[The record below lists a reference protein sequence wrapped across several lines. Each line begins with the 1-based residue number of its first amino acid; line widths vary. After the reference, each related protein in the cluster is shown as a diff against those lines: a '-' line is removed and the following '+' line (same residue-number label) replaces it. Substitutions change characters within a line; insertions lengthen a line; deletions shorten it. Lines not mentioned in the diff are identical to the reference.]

1 MSIRPPKAVPER
13 VPVAVDA
20 LPSLALL
27 FHKAANIAG
36 TGKRKIDGSYAATRL
51 GETMTSRWA
60 NERFRQVMLLIRQ
73 FRMEWPNQALLT
85 ADDVELIRSAIDVA
99 LTTAAHEAHTGDIYD
114 LNATSWAIWMVQ
126 YVYAARKG
134 SWTAES
140 AQAQRTLSFETL
152 YAWLKTQHERGEQF
166 YIYEPGT
173 KIILHRYKLP
183 FKKMVVPPK
192 QNELFKWRKGAKRL
206 SDWMVQGGFAPIAE
220 GIGSL
225 QPPTLVAPP
234 PQQSQREARRT
245 AMWERVAS
253 RARARRL
260 TSVAGEGEDATLTR
274 SVVRSVMDDSRA
286 NQPARREMTDEEADA
301 FAQELEAEL
310 ERQQAAAEPPALE
323 SSSSSPSQASS
334 SSSPVQASSSGST
347 PEPLSEYEQ
356 ERLRN
361 IARNRQVLEGLGLAS
376 EPLVPPRPPSQASA
390 ERRVRPAPA
399 PPTRMSSI
407 MRPARNYA
415 EQQGEGEAASESD
428 DEDIWEPAVG
438 PIGAPPPDAV
448 VVNLVSSDED
458 GPALLSSHPTRR
470 DGLFIA
476 PSTVQVE
483 QGPLAGTT
491 LHEPGLFTTE
501 ALPRGAFVCMYT
513 GTFRSSS
520 EYEGLPRGRRDQ
532 LSRYA
537 VEVDAHD
544 IVITPDVNVQTGKVN
559 FRRHPASAANEP
571 SASKLANAFTQ
582 ASVVE
587 AYGQD
592 SEPGAYLIVCIFT
605 CRHVA
610 AGGEILWN
618 YGEGYDELRQ
628 HAGYA
633 AGRSCP
639 EGLIDLL
646 ALPEQNARVEAT
658 LAIGGTRAQEALYPL
673 ADSHSSQDSSGDEWL
688 PVKRVARR
696 PQRA

>member
-1 MSIRPPKAVPER
+1 MSVRPRKTVLER
-13 VPVAVDA
+13 APVAVVDV

-27 FHKAANIAG
+27 FHKTVDIAG

-51 GETMTSRWA
+51 GQTMTSRWA

-73 FRMEWPNQALLT
+73 FRTEWPNQTLLT
-85 ADDVELIRSAIDVA
+85 ADDTELIRSAIDVA
-99 LTTAAHEAHTGDIYD
+99 LTTAGHAAHTGDIYD
-114 LNATSWAIWMVQ
+114 LNPTTWAIWMVQ
-126 YVYAARKG
+126 YVHAVRRG
-134 SWTAES
+134 SWTVES
-140 AQAQRTLSFETL
+140 AQAQHTLAFETL
-152 YAWLKTQHERGEQF
+152 YEWLSAQHERGEQF

-183 FKKMVVPPK
+183 FKKMTVPPK
-192 QNELFKWRKGAKRL
+192 SNELFKWRKGAKRL
-206 SDWMVQGGFAPIAE
+206 SDWLVQGGFAPIAE

-234 PQQSQREARRT
+234 PQQSRREAQRA

-253 RARARRL
+253 RARVRRL
-260 TSVAGEGEDATLTR
+260 TSVAGEDEDATLTR

-310 ERQQAAAEPPALE
+310 ERQQAAAEPPALG

-334 SSSPVQASSSGST
+334 SSSPAQASSSGSP
-347 PEPLSEYEQ
+347 PEPLSDYEQ

-376 EPLVPPRPPSQASA
+376 EPLVPPRPPSHASA
-390 ERRVRPAPA
+390 ERRVRPAPG
-399 PPTRMSSI
+399 PPTRRSSI
-407 MRPARNYA
+407 VRPARNYA
-415 EQQGEGEAASESD
+415 EQGEGEAASESD

-448 VVNLVSSDED
+448 VINLVSSDED

-470 DGLFIA
+470 DGLYIA
-476 PSTVQVE
+476 PSTVQIE

-491 LHEPGLFTTE
+491 LQEPGLFTTE

-520 EYEGLPRGRRDQ
+520 EYESLPTQRRNQ
-532 LSRYA
+532 LERYA

-544 IVITPDVNVQTGKVN
+544 IVITPDVNVNTGKVN
-559 FRRHPASAANEP
+559 FRRHPAAAANEP
-571 SASKLANAFTQ
+571 SASKRANAFTQ

-587 AYGQD
+587 AYGRD
-592 SEPGAYLIVCIFT
+592 SEPSAYLIVCLFT
-605 CRHVA
+605 CRPVA

-618 YGEGYDELRQ
+618 YGEGYNELRQ

-633 AGRSCP
+633 AGQSCP
-639 EGLIDLL
+639 EELIDLL

-658 LAIGGTRAQEALYPL
+658 LAMGGIRAQEALYPL

-696 PQRA
+696 PHRA

>member
-1 MSIRPPKAVPER
+1 MSARQPRKAVLER
-13 VPVAVDA
+13 APVAVADV

-27 FHKAANIAG
+27 FHKSVDIAG

-51 GETMTSRWA
+51 GQTMTSRWA

-73 FRMEWPNQALLT
+73 FRMEWPNQTLLT
-85 ADDVELIRSAIDVA
+85 ADDTEFIRTAIDVA
-99 LTTAAHEAHTGDIYD
+99 LSTAGHEAHTGDIYD
-114 LNATSWAIWMVQ
+114 LNPTTWAIWMVQ
-126 YVYAARKG
+126 YVYAVRRG

-140 AQAQRTLSFETL
+140 VQAQHTLAFETL
-152 YAWLKTQHERGEQF
+152 YAWLRAQHERGEQF

-183 FKKMVVPPK
+183 FKQMTVPPK

-225 QPPTLVAPP
+225 QPPMLVAPP
-234 PQQSQREARRT
+234 PQQSQREARRA

-260 TSVAGEGEDATLTR
+260 TSVEGEGEDATLTR
-274 SVVRSVMDDSRA
+274 TVVRSVMEDSRA
-286 NQPARREMTDEEADA
+286 NEPRSEMTDEEADA
-301 FAQELEAEL
+301 FALELEAEL
-310 ERQQAAAEPPALE
+310 ESQQAAAEPPAQA
-323 SSSSSPSQASS
+323 SPSG
-334 SSSPVQASSSGST
+334 SPSQASSSGST

-361 IARNRQVLEGLGLAS
+361 IARNRQVLAGLGLAS
-376 EPLVPPRPPSQASA
+376 EPLVPPRPRSQASA
-390 ERRVRPAPA
+390 ERRVRPAPG
-399 PPTRMSSI
+399 PPTRRSSI
-407 MRPARNYA
+407 VRPTRNYG
-415 EQQGEGEAASESD
+415 EQGEDEAAPESD
-428 DEDIWEPAVG
+428 DEDIWEPPVG
-438 PIGAPPPDAV
+438 AIGMPPPDAV
-448 VVNLVSSDED
+448 VINLVSSDED

-470 DGLFIA
+470 DGLYIA
-476 PSTVQVE
+476 PSTVQIE

-491 LHEPGLFTTE
+491 LQEPGLFTTE
-501 ALPRGAFVCMYT
+501 ALPAGSFVCMYT
-513 GTFRSSS
+513 GTFRSRS
-520 EYEGLPRGRRDQ
+520 EYEGLPTARRDQ

-544 IVITPDVNVQTGKVN
+544 VVITPDVNVITGKVN
-559 FRRHPASAANEP
+559 FRRHPAAAANEP
-571 SASKLANAFTQ
+571 SASRAANTFVQ
-582 ASVVE
+582 ASVIE
-587 AYGQD
+587 TYGED
-592 SEPGAYLIVCIFT
+592 SELGAYLVVCLFT

-633 AGRSCP
+633 AGQSCP
-639 EGLIDLL
+639 EDLIDLL
-646 ALPEQNARVEAT
+646 ALPEQNARVEAI

-673 ADSHSSQDSSGDEWL
+673 ADYDSSQDSSGDEWY
-688 PVKRVARR
+688 PVKRVARK
-696 PQRA
+696 PHRA

>member
-1 MSIRPPKAVPER
+1 
-13 VPVAVDA
+13 
-20 LPSLALL
+20 
-27 FHKAANIAG
+27 
-36 TGKRKIDGSYAATRL
+36 
-51 GETMTSRWA
+51 MTSRWA
-60 NERFRQVMLLIRQ
+60 NERFRQVMLSDRQ

-85 ADDVELIRSAIDVA
+85 ADDTELIRSAIDVA
-99 LTTAAHEAHTGDIYD
+99 LSTAAHEAHTGDIYD
-114 LNATSWAIWMVQ
+114 LNPTTWAIWMVQ
-126 YVYAARKG
+126 YVYAVRKG

-140 AQAQRTLSFETL
+140 AQAQHTLSFETL
-152 YAWLKTQHERGEQF
+152 YAWLRAQHERGEQF

-183 FKKMVVPPK
+183 FKQMTVPPK

-234 PQQSQREARRT
+234 PQQSQREARRA

-260 TSVAGEGEDATLTR
+260 TSVEGEGEDAALTR
-274 SVVRSVMDDSRA
+274 TVVRSVMEDSRA
-286 NQPARREMTDEEADA
+286 NEPARREMTNEEADA
-301 FAQELEAEL
+301 FALELEAEL
-310 ERQQAAAEPPALE
+310 ESQQAAAEPPAQASPSG
-323 SSSSSPSQASS
+323 SSSQASPS
-334 SSSPVQASSSGST
+334 RSPAQAAASGSP
-347 PEPLSEYEQ
+347 PESLSEYEQ

-376 EPLVPPRPPSQASA
+376 EPLVPPRPRSQASA
-390 ERRVRPAPA
+390 ERRVRPAPG
-399 PPTRMSSI
+399 PPTRRSTI
-407 MRPARNYA
+407 ERPARNYA
-415 EQQGEGEAASESD
+415 EQGEGEAASESD

-438 PIGAPPPDAV
+438 ATGVPPPDAV
-448 VVNLVSSDED
+448 VINLVSSDED

-470 DGLFIA
+470 GGLFIA
-476 PSTVQVE
+476 PSTVQIE

-491 LHEPGLFTTE
+491 LREPGLFTTE
-501 ALPRGAFVCMYT
+501 ALPAGSFVCMYT

-520 EYEGLPRGRRDQ
+520 EYEGLPTGRRDQ

-544 IVITPDVNVQTGKVN
+544 VVITPDVNVPTGKVN
-559 FRRHPASAANEP
+559 FRRHPAAAANEP
-571 SASKLANAFTQ
+571 SASRLANAFTQ

-592 SEPGAYLIVCIFT
+592 SEPSAYLIVCLFT
-605 CRHVA
+605 CRQVA

-633 AGRSCP
+633 AGQSCP
-639 EGLIDLL
+639 EEIIGLLS
-646 ALPEQNARVEAT
+646 LPEQNARVEAT
-658 LAIGGTRAQEALYPL
+658 LAMGGARAQEALYPL

-696 PQRA
+696 PRRA

>member
-1 MSIRPPKAVPER
+1 MSARQPRKAVLER
-13 VPVAVDA
+13 APVAVADV

-27 FHKAANIAG
+27 FHKSVDIAG

-51 GETMTSRWA
+51 GQTMTSRWA

-73 FRMEWPNQALLT
+73 FRMEWPNQTLLT
-85 ADDVELIRSAIDVA
+85 ADDTEFIRTAIDVA
-99 LTTAAHEAHTGDIYD
+99 LSTAGHEAHTGDIYD
-114 LNATSWAIWMVQ
+114 LNPTTWAIWMVQ
-126 YVYAARKG
+126 YVCAVRRG

-140 AQAQRTLSFETL
+140 AQAQHMLSFETL
-152 YAWLKTQHERGEQF
+152 YAWLRAQHERGEQF
-166 YIYEPGT
+166 YIFEPGT

-183 FKKMVVPPK
+183 FKQMVVPPK

-234 PQQSQREARRT
+234 PQQSQREARRA
-245 AMWERVAS
+245 AMWERVAN

-260 TSVAGEGEDATLTR
+260 TSVEGEGEDAALTR
-274 SVVRSVMDDSRA
+274 TVVRSVMEDSRA
-286 NQPARREMTDEEADA
+286 NEPHSEMTDEEADA
-301 FAQELEAEL
+301 FALELEAEL
-310 ERQQAAAEPPALE
+310 ESQQAAAEPPAQA
-323 SSSSSPSQASS
+323 SPSG
-334 SSSPVQASSSGST
+334 SPGQASSSGST

-376 EPLVPPRPPSQASA
+376 EPLVPPRPPSKASA
-390 ERRVRPAPA
+390 ERRVRPAPG
-399 PPTRMSSI
+399 PPTRRSSI
-407 MRPARNYA
+407 DRPARNYG
-415 EQQGEGEAASESD
+415 EQGGDEAASESD

-448 VVNLVSSDED
+448 VINLVSSDED
-458 GPALLSSHPTRR
+458 GPTLLSSHPTRR
-470 DGLFIA
+470 DGLYIA

-491 LHEPGLFTTE
+491 LQEPGLFTIE
-501 ALPRGAFVCMYT
+501 ALPAGSFVCMYT
-513 GTFRSSS
+513 GTFRSRS

-532 LSRYA
+532 LSRYT

-544 IVITPDVNVQTGKVN
+544 IVITPDVNVTTGKVN
-559 FRRHPASAANEP
+559 FRRHPAAAANEP
-571 SASKLANAFTQ
+571 SASRAANTFVQ
-582 ASVVE
+582 ASVIE
-587 AYGQD
+587 TYGSD
-592 SEPGAYLIVCIFT
+592 AELGAYLVVCLFT
-605 CRHVA
+605 CRPIA

-633 AGRSCP
+633 AGESCP
-639 EGLIDLL
+639 EDLTSTNSHCLSRMPGL
-646 ALPEQNARVEAT
+646 
-658 LAIGGTRAQEALYPL
+658 
-673 ADSHSSQDSSGDEWL
+673 
-688 PVKRVARR
+688 RR
-696 PQRA
+696 SWR